1 MLSRRDRSSGTLIR
15 RHDTRERGSSISVC
29 AVCTEPNPV
38 REIRRR
44 TTTRRANEITDESA
58 RFHNDRYFM
67 SRLKKVKKANGQII
81 ACNEVRHSSDRDEEH
96 KALRQQ
102 KRPRARS
109 TM

>member
-1 MLSRRDRSSGTLIR
+1 M
-15 RHDTRERGSSISVC
+15 SVC
-29 AVCTEPNPV
+29 AACTEPNPV

-96 KALRQQ
+96 KALRLQ
-102 KRPRARS
+102 KRARS
-109 TM
+109 TMEKSFENSRLTALNPRFLNVT